1 MVEKD
6 VIDESD
12 IPEPFNPVAK
22 EGMAPIEA
30 QLFVTHNLKDAKKAF
45 EKEFIQRKL
54 LQNNNNVT
62 KTAKA
67 IGVDRSYLHKKLKTP
82 NEIRS

>member
-12 IPEPFNPVAK
+12 IPEPFNPGAK
-22 EGMAPIEA
+22 EGKEPVEA
-30 QLFVTHNLKDAKKAF
+30 QLFIVHNLKEAKKAF
-45 EKEFIQRKL
+45 EKEYIQRKL

-67 IGVDRSYLHKKLKTP
+67 IGVDRSYLHKKLKSL
-82 NEIRS
+82 NGIRL